1 MKHTLMI
8 DVYFLSWS
16 FFAFRKHSHSFLS
29 LLMRVLKIV
38 EKHISRETGKDM
50 CAVTYN
56 KAILA
61 CEVLGEIS
69 LS

>member
-1 MKHTLMI
+1 MFIFSL
-8 DVYFLSWS
+8 FS

-38 EKHISRETGKDM
+38 EKHVSRETGNDM
-50 CAVTYN
+50 CAMLPTIQLYT
-56 KAILA
+56 AILA
-61 CEVLGEIS
+61 CKVLGGIS